1 MSDMSAGM
9 RSLEMH
15 ERQAWLRERA
25 RRENG
30 IVVRDRVLPW
40 KLRRRHSS

>member
-1 MSDMSAGM
+1 MSEMSSGL

-25 RRENG
+25 RRESG
-30 IVVRDRVLPW
+30 SVVQDRVLPW

>member
-1 MSDMSAGM
+1 MSEMSSGM

-25 RRENG
+25 LRENVG
-30 IVVRDRVLPW
+30 KVLDRQLPW
-40 KLRRRHSS
+40 KLRRRHAS